1 MRRVASPGNT
11 RVVFGQAIGITTPT
25 VRYIIDQVVH
35 RDSTPILDYR
45 FSVNWIPTRI
55 DPSGQDRGP
64 VLPFREKLLKLEG
77 GVDGA
82 RMREVP
88 RYNEMIEY
96 VCEQMNWRSEDF
108 DVYRVQIEYPL
119 LHSRLWADFETKAPE
134 NQAQTG

>member
-119 LHSRLWADFETKAPE
+119 LHSRLLADFETKAPE